1 MPKAF
6 AEKIDDR
13 EYKVIIPKRDNK
25 GQRIKNEEIESFVL
39 EFSDHFDGATIQPTV
54 IGCWRHPDKP
64 EKTVCEE
71 NLIMSAVRD
80 SEKLDREKIDPEKQ
94 AKKDLTFVRDL
105 SERIGDRFGQ
115 FGIFY
120 SKELTEIEIVPSKG
134 KEEIPKERLGLDLF
148 KKLI

>member
-6 AEKIDDR
+6 IEEIDDR
-13 EYKVIIPKRDNK
+13 EYKVIVPKRDNK

-64 EKTVCEE
+64 ERTVCEE
-71 NLIMSAVRD
+71 NLVMSAVRD
-80 SEKLDREKIDPEKQ
+80 SEQLDRDGIDPQKQ
-94 AKKDLTFVRDL
+94 AKKDLVFVR
-105 SERIGDRFGQ
+105 SIATKIGDRFGQ
-115 FGIFY
+115 YGIFY
-120 SKELTEIEIVPSKG
+120 SKELTEIEVVPSKG
-134 KEEIPKERLGLDLF
+134 EEELPRERLGLDLF